1 MTGEKAE
8 TVVSTGT
15 SAVKEEKAPVRGN
28 AYAAFGENIDINY
41 GKPLPQ
47 YNNGPVKAYEARGTG
62 SLSKNLFALVCEN
75 HLTPRLKSIAAYK
88 SIVSSG
94 LPKLVRYGVMYWPPT
109 KEERYV
115 LVYEDINGVPLMK
128 EDNKGGLGW
137 KQDTVVS
144 VVLPSLATVLQDMR
158 NKDFI
163 HGCIR
168 PYNMFGI
175 GSGKIEK
182 IVLGDCLSVPPSYA
196 QSVVYETIQ
205 RGMADPI
212 GRGKGELSDDM
223 YALGASLA
231 VLMRVSDPMAGLSD
245 KDIVRKKLEF
255 GSYSALIGKDRVIG
269 AILELIRGLLH
280 DDASQRW
287 SIDEVLSW
295 IDGRR
300 ISPKQSIKR
309 KKAPRPVMLGEK
321 KYLQLPFLAMDMNED
336 YAESQ
341 RIIDDGTLELWLER
355 SLEDDAAAAKM
366 REVVKSLQDSS
377 RGSDYADRL
386 VSGVAM
392 ILDPS
397 APVRYKGI
405 SVFGEG
411 FGAALFEQMVL
422 KKESKPYIDVINSG
436 IVINWAREQD
446 NPFTDVPGIV
456 GRFDAARNALRQSK
470 AGYGIERCLYI
481 LNPECQCLSDR
492 FSGFYVMSPEDM
504 IIAFEKIC
512 QKGDAPGLFIDRHC
526 AAFLSAKDRKV
537 IENYLFD
544 IGASE
549 EHKKVLGNIK
559 CIGAIQRRAAMPAM
573 PALAKALEARMPVV
587 YKRYHDKDMREKME
601 KTIKRLADSGDIGKM
616 AALLDNPEVT
626 EKDYGAFRVAMKEY
640 LTLKKEDANLELKLA
655 DKKNFG
661 RKTGQDVSAMVSSI
675 LASIVILCVVFLF
688 LSGGSIF

>member
-1 MTGEKAE
+1 MVGEKAE
-8 TVVSTGT
+8 
-15 SAVKEEKAPVRGN
+15 SAARAESSVAKEDKTPSRGN
-28 AYAAFGENIDINY
+28 AYAAFGDNIDVNY

-47 YNNGPVKAYEARGTG
+47 YNNGPVKAYEARGAG
-62 SLSKNLFALVCEN
+62 SVSKNLFALVCEN
-75 HLTPRLKSIAAYK
+75 HLMPRLKSIQAYK
-88 SIVSSG
+88 LINSAG
-94 LPKLVRYGVMYWPPT
+94 LPKLVRHGVMYWPPT
-109 KEERYV
+109 KEERYA
-115 LVYEDINGVPLMK
+115 LVYEDINGVPLMG

-137 KQDTVVS
+137 KQDVLTS
-144 VVLPSLATVLQDMR
+144 IVLPSLAAVLQDMR
-158 NKDFI
+158 NKDFV

-168 PYNMFGI
+168 PYNMFGT

-182 IVLGDCLSVPPSYA
+182 VVLGDCLSMPPSYS

-223 YALGASLA
+223 YSLGASLA
-231 VLMRVSDPMAGLSD
+231 VLMRVNDPLAGLDD
-245 KDIVRKKLEF
+245 KEILRKKLEL
-255 GSYSALIGKDRVIG
+255 GSFSAITGRERIVG
-269 AILELIRGLLH
+269 AILELLRGLLH

-287 SIDEVLSW
+287 SIEEVLLW

-300 ISPKQSIKR
+300 INPKQAIKR
-309 KKAPRPVMLGEK
+309 KKAPRPIMLGEK
-321 KYLQLPFLAMDMNED
+321 KYLQLPFLAMDMSED

-341 RIIDDGTLELWLER
+341 KIIEDGTLEQWLER
-355 SLEDDAAAAKM
+355 SLEDDATAARM
-366 REVVKSLQDSS
+366 REIVKSTQDSGH
-377 RGSDYADRL
+377 GSDYAGRL
-386 VSGVAM
+386 VSNVAM
-392 ILDPS
+392 VLDPS

-405 SVFGEG
+405 SAFGEG
-411 FGAALFEQMVL
+411 FGAVLAEQMVL
-422 KKESKPYIDVINSG
+422 KKDIKSYIDVINSG

-446 NPFTDVPGIV
+446 NPFTDVAGIV

-481 LNPECQCLSDR
+481 LNSESPCLSDR

-504 IIAFEKIC
+504 VIAFEKIC

-537 IENYLFD
+537 IENYLYD

-559 CIGAIQRRAAMPAM
+559 CIGAIQRRASMPAM
-573 PALAKALEARMPVV
+573 PALAKALEARMPAV
-587 YKRYHDKDMREKME
+587 YKRYHDRDMREKME
-601 KTIKRLADSGDIGKM
+601 KTIKRLADSGDIAKM
-616 AALLDNPEVT
+616 AALLDNPQVT
-626 EKDYGAFRVAMKEY
+626 EKDHGAFRAAMKEY

-661 RKTGQDVSAMVSSI
+661 RKTGQDVSAVLSSLI
-675 LASIVILCVVFLF
+675 STAIILCLVFLF
-688 LSGGSIF
+688 VTGSSIF